1 MKNIGLN
8 IEQPTTDCDDQHCPY
23 HGQISI
29 RGKLIQAKLIKNKA
43 RRTAVVRIEFFHYVK
58 KYMRYE
64 KRRRNIIA
72 HISPCLNVNDDDSVT
87 IGECRPLS
95 KNVSF
100 VVLGMT
106 N

>member
-8 IEQPTTDCDDQHCPY
+8 IEQPTTDCDDHHCPF

-29 RGKLIQAKLIKNKA
+29 RGKLIQAKLIKTKA
-43 RRTAVVRIEFFHYVK
+43 RRTAVLRIEFFHYVK

-72 HISPCLNVNDDDSVT
+72 HISPCLNVNDNDSVT

-100 VVLGMT
+100 VVLGRV

>member
-8 IEQPTTDCDDQHCPY
+8 IEQPTTDCDDHHCPF

-29 RGKLIQAKLIKNKA
+29 RGKLIQAKLTKA

-72 HISPCLNVNDDDSVT
+72 HISPCLNVNDNDSVT

-100 VVLGMT
+100 VVLGRT

>member
-1 MKNIGLN
+1 MKNIGIN
-8 IEQPTTDCDDQHCPY
+8 IEKPKDNCTDHNCPF

-29 RGKLIQAKLIKNKA
+29 RGKLIQAKIIKQKA
-43 RRTAVVRIEFFHYVK
+43 RHTVVVRKEFFHYIK

-72 HISPCLNVNDDDSVT
+72 HISPCVAVNDNDDVV
-87 IGECRPLS
+87 IGECRPLT
-95 KNVSF
+95 KNISF
-100 VVLGMT
+100 VVLGRP

>member
-8 IEQPTTDCDDQHCPY
+8 IEQPTTDCDDHHCLF

-72 HISPCLNVNDDDSVT
+72 HISPCLNVNDNDSVT

-100 VVLGMT
+100 VVLGRT